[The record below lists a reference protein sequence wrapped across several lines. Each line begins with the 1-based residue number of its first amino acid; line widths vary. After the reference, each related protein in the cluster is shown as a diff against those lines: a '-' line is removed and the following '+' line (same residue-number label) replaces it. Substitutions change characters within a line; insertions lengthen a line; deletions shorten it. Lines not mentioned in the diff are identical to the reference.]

1 MVKGEEGGLGEDR
14 GCPNWGGK
22 VDITKNNKSIQCWL
36 LSCLTSFVRGR
47 TPEQNAQLVGDSSAI
62 KGHVVSRR
70 VIGPEHM
77 SNLTHACVHTGA
89 SQPRAWRVF

>member
-1 MVKGEEGGLGEDR
+1 M
-14 GCPNWGGK
+14 
-22 VDITKNNKSIQCWL
+22 DITKNNKSIQCWL

-47 TPEQNAQLVGDSSAI
+47 TPEQNAQLVGHSSAI

-77 SNLTHACVHTGA
+77 SNLTHGCVHTGA
-89 SQPRAWRVF
+89 SQPRAWPVF